1 MILGIAIIFFFDSR
15 TATPNFLIVK
25 FMSPEHDYVM
35 MTNISLSFEVHQPHR
50 LNRGFPYHGGEYI
63 DYELNHS
70 TFNKIS
76 EKCYHPA
83 TETILDKLDEH
94 KNEFKVSF
102 SISGVFLEQCEM
114 WDPDLLELFKN
125 LTETANVEFLCQT
138 YYHSLPSLYEIKDE
152 FIAQVEMHFRT
163 IRDLIGY
170 TPTFFENS
178 EFLYNNE
185 IAELAK
191 SLGFK
196 GIFTEGIPRI
206 LGWRSPNYVYRHGAM
221 PVLLRNYQL
230 TDDIGFR
237 FSSRSWEEYPL
248 TADKYAAWLSNTQ
261 GDCINIFMDYETLG
275 EHHWADTGIFEFL
288 RYLPDEVLK
297 YDHLSFLTPSEIV
310 ERCDP
315 VGEINVGVFD
325 TISWADLERDTS
337 CWLGNEMQ
345 IACYE
350 KLKRMEKKV
359 KETKNQELIET
370 WRRLG
375 ISDHLYYLFTSGG
388 GPGEVHSYFSPYNSP
403 IDAFVIY
410 YSILSDFERKI
421 DLSK

>member
-1 MILGIAIIFFFDSR
+1 
-15 TATPNFLIVK
+15 
-25 FMSPEHDYVM
+25 M
-35 MTNISLSFEVHQPHR
+35 MTYISLSFEVHQPHR
-50 LNRGFPYHGGEYI
+50 LNREFPYQGGEYF
-63 DYELNHS
+63 DYDLNRS

-76 EKCYHPA
+76 EKCYHPS

-94 KNEFKVSF
+94 KNEFKVTF

-114 WDPDLLELFKN
+114 YDPDLLELFKN
-125 LTETANVEFLCQT
+125 LAETKNVEFLCQT
-138 YYHSLPSLYEIKDE
+138 YYHSLSSLYEAKDE
-152 FIAQVEMHFRT
+152 FIAQIEMHFRT
-163 IRDLIGY
+163 IKDLIGY

-178 EFLYNNE
+178 EFLYNSE
-185 IAELAK
+185 IAGLAK
-191 SLGFK
+191 SLGFR
-196 GIFTEGIPRI
+196 GIFTEGISRI
-206 LGWRSPNYVYRHGAM
+206 LGWRSPNYVYEQNNM

-237 FSSRSWEEYPL
+237 FSSREWVEYPL
-248 TADKYAAWLSNTQ
+248 TADKYAAWLSKTQ

-288 RYLPDEVLK
+288 RYLPDEIIK

-310 ERCDP
+310 ETCDP
-315 VGEINVGVFD
+315 IGEIDVGVFD

-345 IACYE
+345 IACYD

-359 KETKNQELIET
+359 KATGDPELIET

-375 ISDHLYYLFTSGG
+375 ISDHLYYLFTAGG

-410 YSILSDFERKI
+410 YSVLSDFERNI
-421 DLSK
+421 DLPQ

>member
-1 MILGIAIIFFFDSR
+1 
-15 TATPNFLIVK
+15 
-25 FMSPEHDYVM
+25 
-35 MTNISLSFEVHQPHR
+35 MTYISLSFEVHQPFR
-50 LNRGFPYHGGEYI
+50 LNREFPYQGGEYF
-63 DYELNHS
+63 DEKLNRS

-83 TETILDKLDEH
+83 TETILDRLDEH
-94 KNEFKVSF
+94 KNEFKVAF

-114 WDPDLLELFKN
+114 YDPDLLELFKN
-125 LTETANVEFLCQT
+125 LAETKNVEFLCQT
-138 YYHSLPSLYEIKDE
+138 YYHSLSSLYECKDE
-152 FIAQVEMHFRT
+152 FMAQVEMHFRA
-163 IRDLIGY
+163 IHDLIGY

-178 EFLYNNE
+178 EFLYNSE
-185 IAELAK
+185 IAELAG

-196 GIFTEGIPRI
+196 GIFTEGISRI
-206 LGWRSPNYVYRHGAM
+206 LGWRSPNYVYRHGDM

-237 FSSRSWEEYPL
+237 FSSRWWEEYPL
-248 TADKYAAWLSNTQ
+248 TADKYAAWLSKTQ

-288 RYLPDEVLK
+288 RYLPDEVLN

-310 ERCDP
+310 DVCDP
-315 VGEINVGVFD
+315 VGEIDVGVFD

-350 KLKRMEKKV
+350 KLKRLEKKV
-359 KETKNQELIET
+359 KGAGDRELLET

-375 ISDHLYYLFTSGG
+375 ISDHLYYLFTAGG

-410 YSILSDFERKI
+410 YSVLSDFERRI
-421 DLSK
+421 DLSQ

>member
-1 MILGIAIIFFFDSR
+1 
-15 TATPNFLIVK
+15 
-25 FMSPEHDYVM
+25 M
-35 MTNISLSFEVHQPHR
+35 MTYISLSFEVHQPYR
-50 LNRGFPYHGGEYI
+50 LNRGFPYQGGEYF
-63 DYELNHS
+63 DEKLNRS

-94 KNEFKVSF
+94 KNEFKVAF
-102 SISGVFLEQCEM
+102 SVSGVFLEQCEM
-114 WDPDLLELFKN
+114 YDPDLLELFKN
-125 LTETANVEFLCQT
+125 LVETKNVEFLCQT
-138 YYHSLPSLYEIKDE
+138 YYHSLSSLYEDKAE
-152 FIAQVEMHFRT
+152 FMAQVEMHFRT
-163 IRDLIGY
+163 IHDLLGY
-170 TPTFFENS
+170 KPTFFENS
-178 EFLYNNE
+178 ELLYNNE

-196 GIFTEGIPRI
+196 GIFTEGISRI
-206 LGWRSPNYVYRHGAM
+206 LGWRSPNYVYEQKNM

-237 FSSRSWEEYPL
+237 FSSREWEEYPL
-248 TADKYAAWLSNTQ
+248 TADKYAAWIAAAR

-288 RYLPDEVLK
+288 RYLPEEILK

-310 ERCDP
+310 EACDP
-315 VGEINVGVFD
+315 VGEIDVGVFN

-350 KLKRMEKKV
+350 KLKHLEKKV
-359 KETKNQELIET
+359 KETGDRELIET

-375 ISDHLYYLFTSGG
+375 ISDHLYYLFTAGG

-403 IDAFVIY
+403 LEGFVIY
-410 YSILSDFERKI
+410 YSVLSDFERRI
-421 DLSK
+421 ELSQ

>member
-1 MILGIAIIFFFDSR
+1 
-15 TATPNFLIVK
+15 
-25 FMSPEHDYVM
+25 M
-35 MTNISLSFEVHQPHR
+35 MTYISLSFEVHQPYR
-50 LNRGFPYHGGEYI
+50 LNRGFPYQGGEYF
-63 DYELNHS
+63 DEKLNRS

-76 EKCYHPA
+76 EKCYRPA
-83 TETILDKLDEH
+83 TEIILDRLDEH
-94 KNEFKVSF
+94 KNEFKVAF

-114 WDPDLLELFKN
+114 YDPDLLELFKN
-125 LTETANVEFLCQT
+125 LAETKNVEFLCQT
-138 YYHSLPSLYEIKDE
+138 YYHSLSSLYEDKDE
-152 FIAQVEMHFRT
+152 FIDQVEMHFRT

-178 EFLYNNE
+178 ELLYNSE
-185 IAELAK
+185 IAELAG

-196 GIFTEGIPRI
+196 GIFTEGISRI
-206 LGWRSPNYVYRHGAM
+206 LGWRSPNYVYEQNNM

-237 FSSRSWEEYPL
+237 FSSREWEEYPL
-248 TADKYAAWLSNTQ
+248 TADKYAAWLSETQ

-288 RYLPDEVLK
+288 RYLPEEILK

-310 ERCDP
+310 EACDP
-315 VGEINVGVFD
+315 VGEVDVGVFD

-359 KETKNQELIET
+359 KETGDRELLET

-375 ISDHLYYLFTSGG
+375 ISDHLYYLFTAGG

-410 YSILSDFERKI
+410 YSVLSDFERRI
-421 DLSK
+421 DLSQ

>member
-1 MILGIAIIFFFDSR
+1 
-15 TATPNFLIVK
+15 
-25 FMSPEHDYVM
+25 
-35 MTNISLSFEVHQPHR
+35 MTYISLSFEVHQPYR
-50 LNRGFPYHGGEYI
+50 LNREFPYQGG
-63 DYELNHS
+63 DYFNEKLNRS

-94 KNEFKVSF
+94 KNEFKVTF

-114 WDPDLLELFKN
+114 YDPDLLELFKN
-125 LTETANVEFLCQT
+125 LAETKNVEFLCQT
-138 YYHSLPSLYEIKDE
+138 YYHSLSSLYEDKDD
-152 FIAQVEMHFRT
+152 FIAQVKMHSGT

-178 EFLYNNE
+178 EFLYNSE
-185 IAELAK
+185 IAGLAK

-196 GIFTEGIPRI
+196 GIFTEGVSKI
-206 LGWRSPNYVYRHGAM
+206 LGWRSPNYVYEWNNM

-237 FSSRSWEEYPL
+237 FSSRWWEEYPL
-248 TADKYAAWLSNTQ
+248 TADKYAAWLSKTQ

-288 RYLPDEVLK
+288 RYLPDEVLN
-297 YDHLSFLTPSEIV
+297 YDHLSFLTPSKIV
-310 ERCDP
+310 ETCDLI
-315 VGEINVGVFD
+315 GEIDVGVFD

-350 KLKRMEKKV
+350 KLKRLEKKV
-359 KETKNQELIET
+359 KGTDDPELLET

-375 ISDHLYYLFTSGG
+375 ISDHLYYLFTAGG

-410 YSILSDFERKI
+410 YSILSDFDRRI
-421 DLSK
+421 DLAK

>member
-1 MILGIAIIFFFDSR
+1 
-15 TATPNFLIVK
+15 
-25 FMSPEHDYVM
+25 
-35 MTNISLSFEVHQPHR
+35 MTYISLSFEVHQPHR
-50 LNRGFPYHGGEYI
+50 LNREFPYQGGEYI

-125 LTETANVEFLCQT
+125 LAETKNVEFLCQT
-138 YYHSLPSLYEIKDE
+138 YYHSLSSLYEAKDDFVE
-152 FIAQVEMHFRT
+152 QVKMHSGT
-163 IRDLIGY
+163 MRDLIGY

-206 LGWRSPNYVYRHGAM
+206 LGWRSPNYVYRHGDM

-237 FSSRSWEEYPL
+237 FSSRWWGEYPL
-248 TADKYAAWLSNTQ
+248 TADKYAAWLSNTR

-275 EHHWADTGIFEFL
+275 EHHWADTGILEFL
-288 RYLPDEVLK
+288 RYLPDEILK

-310 ERCDP
+310 DVCDP
-315 VGEINVGVFD
+315 VGEIDVGVFD

-359 KETKNQELIET
+359 KKTKNPELIAM
-370 WRRLG
+370 WGRLG

-388 GPGEVHSYFSPYNSP
+388 SPGEVHSYFSPYNSP

-410 YSILSDFERKI
+410 YSILSDFERRI
-421 DLSK
+421 DLSQ

>member
-1 MILGIAIIFFFDSR
+1 
-15 TATPNFLIVK
+15 
-25 FMSPEHDYVM
+25 M
-35 MTNISLSFEVHQPHR
+35 MTYISLSFEVHQPYR
-50 LNRGFPYHGGEYI
+50 LNREFPYQGGGYFDEK
-63 DYELNHS
+63 LNRS

-76 EKCYHPA
+76 EKCYYPA
-83 TETILDKLDEH
+83 TETILNRLDEH
-94 KNEFKVSF
+94 KNEFKVAF

-114 WDPDLLELFKN
+114 YDPDLLELFKN
-125 LTETANVEFLCQT
+125 LAETKNVEFLCQT
-138 YYHSLPSLYEIKDE
+138 YYHSLSSLYEDKDE
-152 FIAQVEMHFRT
+152 FMAQVGMHFRT
-163 IRDLIGY
+163 IQDLLGY
-170 TPTFFENS
+170 KPTFFENS

-185 IAELAK
+185 IAELAG

-196 GIFTEGIPRI
+196 GIFTEGISRI
-206 LGWRSPNYVYRHGAM
+206 LGWRSPNYVYRHEDM

-237 FSSRSWEEYPL
+237 FSSREWEEYPL
-248 TADKYAAWLSNTQ
+248 TADKYAAWVAAAR

-275 EHHWADTGIFEFL
+275 EHHWTDTGIFEFL
-288 RYLPDEVLK
+288 RYLPEEILK
-297 YDHLSFLTPSEIV
+297 YDHLSFLTPSEV
-310 ERCDP
+310 VDVCDP

-359 KETKNQELIET
+359 KETGDLELLET

-375 ISDHLYYLFTSGG
+375 ISDHLYYLFTAGG

-403 IDAFVIY
+403 IDAFVIF
-410 YSILSDFERKI
+410 YSVLSDFERRI
-421 DLSK
+421 DLSQ

>member
-1 MILGIAIIFFFDSR
+1 
-15 TATPNFLIVK
+15 
-25 FMSPEHDYVM
+25 M
-35 MTNISLSFEVHQPHR
+35 MTYISLSFEVHQPHR
-50 LNRGFPYHGGEYI
+50 LNREFPYQGGEYF
-63 DYELNHS
+63 DEKLNRS

-94 KNEFKVSF
+94 KNEFKVAF

-114 WDPDLLELFKN
+114 YDPDLLELFKN
-125 LTETANVEFLCQT
+125 LAETKNVEFLCQT
-138 YYHSLPSLYEIKDE
+138 YYHSLASLYEDKAE
-152 FIAQVEMHFRT
+152 FMAQVEMHSRT

-185 IAELAK
+185 IAGLAK

-196 GIFTEGIPRI
+196 GIFTEGISRI
-206 LGWRSPNYVYRHGAM
+206 LGWRSPNYVYRHGGM

-237 FSSRSWEEYPL
+237 FSSRWWEEYPL
-248 TADKYAAWLSNTQ
+248 TADKYAAWLSKTQ

-288 RYLPDEVLK
+288 RYLPEEILK

-315 VGEINVGVFD
+315 VGEVDVGVFD

-345 IACYE
+345 IACYG

-359 KETKNQELIET
+359 KATGNQELIET

-375 ISDHLYYLFTSGG
+375 ISDHLYYLFTAGG

-410 YSILSDFERKI
+410 YSVLSDFERRI
-421 DLSK
+421 DLSQ